1 MDFFEKD
8 LEDILFESNPDDLIE
23 RGFHHMSRFKKR
35 QVRIG
40 AYGIAD
46 IIGVHRNPNSNQLI
60 FRVYEL
66 KRNKVNQESIIQ
78 CIRYMHGLY
87 RYLIKKRY
95 GDLSKYL
102 ISIHGVVVGGE
113 VRTDTDL
120 IYLPDMIGRY
130 DGIFQMQ
137 LFTYNYKVDGIRF
150 QQHSYYKLAE
160 EGF

>member
-1 MDFFEKD
+1 
-8 LEDILFESNPDDLIE
+8 
-23 RGFHHMSRFKKR
+23 
-35 QVRIG
+35 
-40 AYGIAD
+40 
-46 IIGVHRNPNSNQLI
+46 
-60 FRVYEL
+60 
-66 KRNKVNQESIIQ
+66 
-78 CIRYMHGLY
+78 MHGLY